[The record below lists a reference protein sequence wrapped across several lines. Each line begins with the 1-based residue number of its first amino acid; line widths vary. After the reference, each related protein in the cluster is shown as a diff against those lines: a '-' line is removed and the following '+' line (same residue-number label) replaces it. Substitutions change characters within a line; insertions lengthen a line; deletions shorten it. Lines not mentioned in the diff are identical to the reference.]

1 VTSAAAES
9 AGPAPAA
16 VVALRGVTKR
26 FPGIVALDRVS
37 LEFHPGEIHVLLG
50 ENGAGKSTLVS
61 LLAGMQRPDE
71 GEILVRGNP
80 AVIDSPRRS
89 MELGIGT
96 VFQRVLLVPSLTVI
110 ENLTLGGSWRRSMA
124 RAAAGRRFDELSALL
139 GTGFA
144 ADAPVSGLS
153 LGEQQQVELM
163 RALWREEAL
172 LLLDE
177 PTSMLTPQGVAD
189 LGRMMRRLK
198 DRGVAL
204 ILITHKLL
212 EAFEFGDRIS
222 VLRLGRLAGGIE
234 PARLQSMSESAR
246 IDTVIRLM
254 FGAAAGAG
262 TGGAAAD
269 DPSHGG
275 ADSSHGSADR
285 LRGGADPSPGGAGP
299 LRGHEPEL
307 AILLGR
313 KLRRAGAVDRREAPA
328 LIVRDIA
335 TAPDFAET
343 PLKAVSFELWG
354 GEILGI
360 AGVDGNG
367 QKHLAEVLAGQR
379 AAFQGRIELAGSDIT
394 GGRVPER
401 RQRGIRY
408 VTDDRLGEGTVGGF
422 SVATNLLLKEIG
434 SAPYWK
440 RGISDWGLIRR
451 HAREQILR
459 NDIRTPS
466 ELTPVGKLSGGNV
479 QKVLLARELDAAA
492 SVAIFSKPTYGLDL
506 HNQRL
511 ALERIVAAAA
521 RGVAVIV
528 ISTDLDELL
537 EISDRIGV
545 LFRGRLAGIALNDEA
560 AANQVR
566 RLMTGAAA
574 A

>member
-1 VTSAAAES
+1 MIYDATQAGQSAES
-9 AGPAPAA
+9 PGSGQVA
-16 VVALRGVTKR
+16 VAALRGVTKR

-37 LEFHPGEIHVLLG
+37 LEFRPGEIHVLLG

-61 LLAGMQRPDE
+61 LLAGMQQPDE
-71 GEILVRGNP
+71 GEILIGGTP

-89 MELGIGT
+89 MDFGIGA

-110 ENLTLGGSWRRSMA
+110 ENLMLGGSWA
-124 RAAAGRRFDELSALL
+124 RALARGAALTRFDELSTLL
-139 GTGFA
+139 GTRI
-144 ADAPVSGLS
+144 DPNAPVSGLS
-153 LGEQQQVELM
+153 LGEQQQVEIM
-163 RALWREEAL
+163 RALWRDEKL

-189 LGRMMRRLK
+189 LGRMMGRLR
-198 DRGVAL
+198 DNGVAL

-212 EAFEFGDRIS
+212 EAHEFGDRIS
-222 VLRLGRLAGGIE
+222 VLRLGKVAGEIDPQRLKTMNEAE
-234 PARLQSMSESAR
+234 RT
-246 IDTVIRLM
+246 DTVIRMM
-254 FGAAAGAG
+254 FGVAG
-262 TGGAAAD
+262 TDAA
-269 DPSHGG
+269 PEGNHSQ
-275 ADSSHGSADR
+275 
-285 LRGGADPSPGGAGP
+285 
-299 LRGHEPEL
+299 EL

-313 KLRRAGAVDRREAPA
+313 KLHRGNTVDRNKPA
-328 LIVRDIA
+328 ALSVRSVA

-343 PLKAVSFELWG
+343 PLHEVSFELWA

-379 AAFQGRIELAGSDIT
+379 PVRQGRIELAGSDIT
-394 GGRVPER
+394 RGRVPER

-408 VTDDRLGEGTVGGF
+408 VTDDRLGEGTVGTF
-422 SVATNLLLKEIG
+422 SVATNLVLKEIG
-434 SAPYWK
+434 ALPYW
-440 RGISDWGLIRR
+440 RHGISDWELI
-451 HAREQILR
+451 HHDAREQILR

-479 QKVLLARELDAAA
+479 QKVLLARELDAEAN
-492 SVAIFSKPTYGLDL
+492 VAILNKPTYGLDL

-511 ALERIVAAAA
+511 ALDRIVAAAA

-545 LFRGRLAGIALNDEA
+545 MFQGRLAGIVENSDGAGNR
-560 AANQVR
+560 VR

>member
-1 VTSAAAES
+1 MIKDAMQASLSAEPPRS
-9 AGPAPAA
+9 GSGA
-16 VVALRGVTKR
+16 VAALRQVTKR
-26 FPGIVALDRVS
+26 FPGIVALDRVT

-61 LLAGMQRPDE
+61 LLAGMQQPDE
-71 GEILVRGNP
+71 GEILIGGAR
-80 AVIDSPRRS
+80 AIIDSPRCS
-89 MELGIGT
+89 MDLGIGA

-110 ENLTLGGSWRRSMA
+110 ENLMLGGSWLKTLA
-124 RAAAGRRFDELSALL
+124 RAAALRRFEELSTLL
-139 GTGFA
+139 GTRI
-144 ADAPVSGLS
+144 DPNAPLSGLS
-153 LGEQQQVELM
+153 LGEQQQVEIM
-163 RALWREEAL
+163 RALWRDEKL

-212 EAFEFGDRIS
+212 EAFAFGDRIS
-222 VLRLGRLAGGIE
+222 VLRLGKVAGDIDPQRLA
-234 PARLQSMSESAR
+234 AMSEAER
-246 IDTVIRLM
+246 TDTVIRMM
-254 FGAAAGAG
+254 FGGEAGIGATGMSAGAN
-262 TGGAAAD
+262 
-269 DPSHGG
+269 PSH
-275 ADSSHGSADR
+275 D
-285 LRGGADPSPGGAGP
+285 
-299 LRGHEPEL
+299 EEL

-313 KLRRAGAVDRREAPA
+313 KLRRANTVDRRTPA
-328 LIVRDIA
+328 RLLARALV

-343 PLKAVSFELWG
+343 PLHEVSFELWA
-354 GEILGI
+354 GEVLGI

-379 AAFQGRIELAGSDIT
+379 PLRKGKIDLSGADIT
-394 GGRVPER
+394 RGRVPER
-401 RQRGIRY
+401 RQRGVRY
-408 VTDDRLGEGTVGGF
+408 VTDDRLGEGTVGTF
-422 SVATNLLLKEIG
+422 SVATNLVLKEIG
-434 SAPYWK
+434 ALPYW
-440 RGISDWGLIRR
+440 RHGISDWPLIHRS
-451 HAREQILR
+451 AREQIQR

-479 QKVLLARELDAAA
+479 QKVLLARELDAEAN
-492 SVAIFSKPTYGLDL
+492 VAILNKPTYGLDL

-511 ALERIVAAAA
+511 ALDRIVAAAA

-545 LFRGRLAGIALNDEA
+545 MFQGRLAGIVDNDDGAEDKI
-560 AANQVR
+560 R

>member
-1 VTSAAAES
+1 MTIEATQ
-9 AGPAPAA
+9 AGRGA
-16 VVALRGVTKR
+16 VVALRHVTKR

-37 LEFHPGEIHVLLG
+37 LDFHRGEIHVLLG

-71 GEILVRGNP
+71 GEILVRGSP
-80 AVIDSPRRS
+80 TVIDSPRRS
-89 MELGIGT
+89 MDLGIGT

-110 ENLTLGGSWRRSMA
+110 ENLMLGGSWRRLLA
-124 RAAAGRRFDELSALL
+124 RAAARSRFDELSALL
-139 GTGFA
+139 GTRID
-144 ADAPVSGLS
+144 ADAPVSGLA
-153 LGEQQQVELM
+153 LGEQQQVEIM
-163 RALWREEAL
+163 RALWRDEKL

-198 DRGVAL
+198 EKGVAV

-222 VLRLGRLAGGIE
+222 VLRLGRLAGEIE
-234 PARLQSMSESAR
+234 PQRLQAMSESQR
-246 IDTVIRLM
+246 TETVISMM
-254 FGAAAGAG
+254 FGVAAGS
-262 TGGAAAD
+262 GAI
-269 DPSHGG
+269 
-275 ADSSHGSADR
+275 
-285 LRGGADPSPGGAGP
+285 P
-299 LRGHEPEL
+299 LQGHEQEL
-307 AILLGR
+307 AMLLGR
-313 KLRRAGAVDRREAPA
+313 KLRRAGVVDRRQPA
-328 LIVRDIA
+328 ALAVQGLA

-343 PLKAVSFELWG
+343 PLHEVSFELWP

-367 QKHLAEVLAGQR
+367 QRHLAEVLAGQR
-379 AAFQGRIELAGSDIT
+379 SLRHGRIDLAGSDIT
-394 GGRVPER
+394 RGHVPER

-408 VTDDRLGEGTVGGF
+408 VTDDRLGEGTVGSF

-434 SAPYWK
+434 TPPFW
-440 RGISDWGLIRR
+440 RHGISDWTLIHRS
-451 HAREQILR
+451 AREQILR

-479 QKVLLARELDAAA
+479 QKVLLARELDAEANL
-492 SVAIFSKPTYGLDL
+492 AILNKPTYGLDL

-511 ALERIVAAAA
+511 ALDRIVAAAA

-545 LFRGRLAGIALNDEA
+545 MFQGRLTGIAPNDDA
-560 AANQVR
+560 AADRVR

>member
-1 VTSAAAES
+1 MTIEATQ
-9 AGPAPAA
+9 AGRGA
-16 VVALRGVTKR
+16 VVALRHVTKH

-37 LEFHPGEIHVLLG
+37 LDFHPGEIHVLLG

-80 AVIDSPRRS
+80 TVIDSPRRS
-89 MELGIGT
+89 MDLGIGT

-110 ENLTLGGSWRRSMA
+110 ENLMLGGSWLRLLA
-124 RAAAGRRFDELSALL
+124 RAAARSRFDELSALL
-139 GTGFA
+139 GTRID

-153 LGEQQQVELM
+153 LGEQQQVEIM
-163 RALWREEAL
+163 RALWRDEKL

-198 DRGVAL
+198 EKGVAL

-222 VLRLGRLAGGIE
+222 VLRLGRLAGEIE
-234 PARLQSMSESAR
+234 PQRLQAMSESQR
-246 IDTVIRLM
+246 TETVIHMM
-254 FGAAAGAG
+254 FGA
-262 TGGAAAD
+262 GGDAT
-269 DPSHGG
+269 
-275 ADSSHGSADR
+275 
-285 LRGGADPSPGGAGP
+285 P
-299 LRGHEPEL
+299 LQGHEQEL

-313 KLRRAGAVDRREAPA
+313 KLRRASAVDHRKPA
-328 LIVRDIA
+328 ALVVQGLA

-343 PLKAVSFELWG
+343 PLHEVSFEVWP
-354 GEILGI
+354 GEVLGI

-379 AAFQGRIELAGSDIT
+379 PVRHGRIDLTGLDIT
-394 GGRVPER
+394 RGHVPER

-408 VTDDRLGEGTVGGF
+408 VTDDRLGEGTVGTF
-422 SVATNLLLKEIG
+422 SVATNLVLKEIG
-434 SAPYWK
+434 APPYWWH
-440 RGISDWGLIRR
+440 GISDWTLIHRN
-451 HAREQILR
+451 AREQILR

-479 QKVLLARELDAAA
+479 QKVLLARELDAEA
-492 SVAIFSKPTYGLDL
+492 SVAVLNKPTYGLDL

-511 ALERIVAAAA
+511 ALDRIVAAAA
-521 RGVAVIV
+521 RGIAVIV

-545 LFRGRLAGIALNDEA
+545 MFQGRLRGIVGNDDA
-560 AANQVR
+560 AADQIR

>member
-1 VTSAAAES
+1 MKEPPARQSADS
-9 AGPAPAA
+9 PGPGPRA
-16 VVALRGVTKR
+16 VATLRQVTKR

-61 LLAGMQRPDE
+61 LLAGMQQPDE
-71 GEILVRGNP
+71 GEILIDGVT

-89 MELGIGT
+89 MDLGIGA

-110 ENLTLGGSWRRSMA
+110 ENLMLGGSWLKTLA
-124 RAAAGRRFDELSALL
+124 RAAALRRFEELSALL
-139 GTGFA
+139 GTRIDP
-144 ADAPVSGLS
+144 DAPLSGLS
-153 LGEQQQVELM
+153 LGEQQQVEIM
-163 RALWREEAL
+163 RALWRDEKL

-189 LGRMMRRLK
+189 LGRMMQRLK
-198 DRGVAL
+198 GKGVAL

-212 EAFEFGDRIS
+212 EAYAFGDRIS
-222 VLRLGRLAGGIE
+222 VLRLGRVAGDIGPE
-234 PARLQSMSESAR
+234 RLRTMSEAQR
-246 IDTVIRLM
+246 TDTVIRMM
-254 FGAAAGAG
+254 FGGESS
-262 TGGAAAD
+262 TGAAAD
-269 DPSHGG
+269 P
-275 ADSSHGSADR
+275 
-285 LRGGADPSPGGAGP
+285 
-299 LRGHEPEL
+299 GHEEEL

-313 KLRRAGAVDRREAPA
+313 KLRRANTMDRGKPA
-328 LIVRDIA
+328 TLMARALVS
-335 TAPDFAET
+335 APDFAET
-343 PLKAVSFELWG
+343 PLHEVSFALWA

-379 AAFQGRIELAGSDIT
+379 PVRQGRLELGGADIT
-394 GGRVPER
+394 PGRVPER

-408 VTDDRLGEGTVGGF
+408 VTDDRLGEGTVGTF
-422 SVATNLLLKEIG
+422 PVATNLVLKEIG
-434 SAPYWK
+434 TAPYW
-440 RGISDWGLIRR
+440 RHGISDWPLIHRS
-451 HAREQILR
+451 AREKIQR

-479 QKVLLARELDAAA
+479 QKVLLARELDAEA
-492 SVAIFSKPTYGLDL
+492 SVAILNKPTYGLDL

-511 ALERIVAAAA
+511 ALDRIVAAAA

-537 EISDRIGV
+537 EICDRIGV
-545 LFRGRLAGIALNDEA
+545 MFQGRLAGIVDNDDGA
-560 AANQVR
+560 ADKIQ

>member
-1 VTSAAAES
+1 MTIGATQ
-9 AGPAPAA
+9 AGRPADSPASDRLA
-16 VVALRGVTKR
+16 VVALRDVTKR

-37 LEFHPGEIHVLLG
+37 LDFHPGEIHVLLG

-71 GEILVRGNP
+71 GEILVRGSP
-80 AVIDSPRRS
+80 TVIDSPRRS
-89 MELGIGT
+89 MDLGIGT

-110 ENLTLGGSWRRSMA
+110 ENLMLGGSWRRLLA
-124 RAAAGRRFDELSALL
+124 RGAARSRFDDLSALL
-139 GTGFA
+139 GTRID

-153 LGEQQQVELM
+153 LGEQQQVEIM
-163 RALWREEAL
+163 RALWRDEKL

-198 DRGVAL
+198 EKGVAVV
-204 ILITHKLL
+204 LITHKLL
-212 EAFEFGDRIS
+212 EAYEFGDRIS
-222 VLRLGRLAGGIE
+222 VLRLGRLAGEIE
-234 PARLQSMSESAR
+234 PQALQAMSESQR
-246 IDTVIRLM
+246 TETVIHMM
-254 FGAAAGAG
+254 FGA
-262 TGGAAAD
+262 
-269 DPSHGG
+269 
-275 ADSSHGSADR
+275 GSDAT
-285 LRGGADPSPGGAGP
+285 P
-299 LRGHEPEL
+299 LQGHEQEL

-313 KLRRAGAVDRREAPA
+313 KLRRASAVDRGRPA
-328 LIVRDIA
+328 ALAVQGLA

-343 PLKAVSFELWG
+343 PLHEVSFEIWP
-354 GEILGI
+354 GEVLGI

-379 AAFQGRIELAGSDIT
+379 PLRHGRIDLAGSDIT
-394 GGRVPER
+394 RGRVPER

-408 VTDDRLGEGTVGGF
+408 VTDDRLGEGTVGTF
-422 SVATNLLLKEIG
+422 SVATNLVLKEIG
-434 SAPYWK
+434 SPPYW
-440 RGISDWGLIRR
+440 RHGISDWALI
-451 HAREQILR
+451 HLSARAQILR

-479 QKVLLARELDAAA
+479 QKVLLARELDAEAN
-492 SVAIFSKPTYGLDL
+492 VAILNKPTYGLDL

-511 ALERIVAAAA
+511 ALDRIVAAAA
-521 RGVAVIV
+521 RGIAVIV

-545 LFRGRLAGIALNDEA
+545 MFQGRLTGITLNDDA
-560 AANQVR
+560 AGDRVR